1 MDVAASA
8 QSVVP
13 NWRGLMPS
21 AFDARSS
28 RGAADQTQRR
38 CLSIQYGKAPS
49 DESFSEFRNFVHCSL
64 YHRNQR
70 DTGLP
75 LKLGGGLVPNWAK
88 ASVTHARSLAH
99 PTAGA

>member
-49 DESFSEFRNFVHCSL
+49 DESFSEFRNFV
-64 YHRNQR
+64 
-70 DTGLP
+70 
-75 LKLGGGLVPNWAK
+75 V
-88 ASVTHARSLAH
+88 ARFIIEINET
-99 PTAGA
+99 PDYR